1 MELSIIIPAYNEEN
15 RIKNTLIII
24 NDFLKEKKINAEII
38 VVDDGSIDK
47 TKKIIKKLQQKIPD
61 LKLINLEKNR
71 GKGFAVK
78 KGIEKSKG
86 KFILFTDADNSTPIE
101 ELEKL
106 MQKMRE
112 SKSDIAIG
120 SRYLRGSDVKIKQ
133 PIYRRF
139 LGRIGNLLIRLLII
153 KKIKDTQCGFK
164 LFEHKT
170 AKKIFP
176 FQKIKRFAFDIE
188 TLAIAKKLNYKII
201 EVPVS
206 WFNSP
211 ESRIRPIKDAL
222 RTFRDLIYIKINLW
236 KGIYSSNQNKLI

>member
-24 NDFLKEKKINAEII
+24 NEFLKEKKTNAEII
-38 VVDDGSIDK
+38 VVNDGSTDTTHEI
-47 TKKIIKKLQQKIPD
+47 TKKLQHKIPN
-61 LKLINLEKNR
+61 LELINLEKNH
-71 GKGFAVK
+71 GKGFAIK
-78 KGIEKSKG
+78 KGVKESKG

-101 ELEKL
+101 EFEKL
-106 MQKMRE
+106 MHKMNE
-112 SKSDIAIG
+112 SKSNIAIG
-120 SRYLRGSDVKIKQ
+120 SRYLRDSNIKIKQ
-133 PIYRRF
+133 PLYRRL
-139 LGRIGNLLIRLLII
+139 LGRIGNFLIRLLLI

-164 LFEHKT
+164 LFERNA

-176 FQKIKRFAFDIE
+176 LQKIKRFAFDME
-188 TLAIAKKLNYKII
+188 TLVIAKNLNYKII

-222 RTFRDLIYIKINLW
+222 RTFRDLIYIKLNLW
-236 KGIYSSNQNKLI
+236 KGKYF